1 MTFPSL
7 LWKIINTLKNFS
19 CLLSASGTANFNPVD
34 ADAAAFHSAEPGHLA
49 FGKLVDGG
57 GEGLLHLVEAEFA
70 GEIEGDEF
78 VLKAVVDE
86 VFGRDG
92 GSGGERLAGERVGV
106 RGRAFEEA
114 ADFIDHTFA
123 QAGVKTSVDAGVAEL
138 AGD

>member
-1 MTFPSL
+1 M
-7 LWKIINTLKNFS
+7 
-19 CLLSASGTANFNPVD
+19 
-34 ADAAAFHSAEPGHLA
+34 
-49 FGKLVDGG
+49 
-57 GEGLLHLVEAEFA
+57 LHLVEAEFA

-92 GSGGERLAGERVGV
+92 GSGWDWFAGERIGAG
-106 RGRAFEEA
+106 GRAFEEA
-114 ADFIDHTFA
+114 ADFIYHTFA